1 MGLILLAS
9 HGALIMFHSYNYIA
23 LFVSFVNI
31 PVRLNNL
38 FQRIASVYNR
48 FYLSRLH
55 KLFEE
60 N

>member
-1 MGLILLAS
+1 
-9 HGALIMFHSYNYIA
+9 MFHSYNYIA

-31 PVRLNNL
+31 PVSLGNL

-48 FYLSRLH
+48 FYLSCLH